1 MSGRTTNSENIQRL
15 TSYKILELSK
25 IKILIADDE
34 DDILEFVSY
43 NLRKEGYQVF
53 TAKNGKEAVKKAKD
67 HIPHLI
73 ILDVMM
79 PEMDGIET
87 CREIRQ
93 IPKLD
98 DTIITFFTARDEAY
112 SQIAG
117 LEAGAD
123 DYIAKPIKP
132 NLLNSKVNSLLRRQI
147 SVKAADIYLIGNLI
161 INSEQHKVT
170 CNGKEFDLPKKEFEL
185 LKLLTS
191 KPNRVFTRD
200 EIFNRVWAYNEIV
213 GDKTIDVHIHKLR
226 DRLGIDNIKTVKGI
240 GYKYEYME

>member
-1 MSGRTTNSENIQRL
+1 L
-15 TSYKILELSK
+15 DPSK
-25 IKILIADDE
+25 FKILIVDDE
-34 DDILEFVSY
+34 DDILEFVGY
-43 NLRKEGYQVF
+43 NLRKEGYIVI
-53 TAKNGKEAVKKAKD
+53 TANNGNGAIKKATE

-87 CREIRQ
+87 CRELRLN
-93 IPKLD
+93 PDLNN
-98 DTIITFFTARDEAY
+98 TIITFFTARNEVY

-132 NLLNSKVNSLLRRQI
+132 KLLISKVSSLLRRH
-147 SVKAADIYLIGNLI
+147 ADSMMDGRYTLGNLTI
-161 INSEQHKVT
+161 DSEQYQVS
-170 CNGKEFDLPKKEFEL
+170 CNGKEYELTKKEFEL

-200 EIFNRVWAYNEIV
+200 EIFSRVWSFDEIV
-213 GDKTIDVHIHKLR
+213 GDRTIDVHIHKLR
-226 DRLGIDNIKTVKGI
+226 EKLGIDNIKTIKGI
-240 GYKYEYME
+240 GYKYEYRDKDEIA

>member
-1 MSGRTTNSENIQRL
+1 
-15 TSYKILELSK
+15 LEPYK

-43 NLRKEGYQVF
+43 NLRKEGYHVF
-53 TAKNGKEAVKKAKD
+53 TAKNGKEAIKKAKE

-87 CREIRQ
+87 CREIRK
-93 IPKLD
+93 IPKLND
-98 DTIITFFTARDEAY
+98 SLITFFTARDEAY

-123 DYIAKPIKP
+123 DYIAKPIKQ
-132 NLLNSKVNSLLRRQI
+132 NLLISKISSLLRRQL
-147 SVKAADIYLIGNLI
+147 SLKMEDVYSLGNMV
-161 INSEQHKVT
+161 INSEQYKVT
-170 CNGKEFDLPKKEFEL
+170 CDGKEYELPKKEFEL
-185 LKLLTS
+185 LKLLAS
-191 KPNRVFTRD
+191 KPNRVFTRN

-226 DRLGIDNIKTVKGI
+226 EKLGIDNIKTIKGI
-240 GYKYEYME
+240 GYKYEYRY

>member
-1 MSGRTTNSENIQRL
+1 
-15 TSYKILELSK
+15 LEPTK

-34 DDILEFVSY
+34 EDILEFVSY
-43 NLRKEGYQVF
+43 NLRKEGYHVY
-53 TAKNGKEAVKKAKD
+53 TAKNGKEAIKKARE

-79 PEMDGIET
+79 PEMDGMET
-87 CREIRQ
+87 CREMRQ
-93 IPKLD
+93 ISKLN
-98 DTIITFFTARDEAY
+98 DTIITFLTARDEVY

-123 DYIAKPIKP
+123 DYITKPIKQ
-132 NLLNSKVNSLLRRQI
+132 NLLISKIKSLLRRQLDLKLED
-147 SVKAADIYLIGNLI
+147 VYVLGNI
-161 INSEQHKVT
+161 VINSEQYKVT
-170 CNGKEFDLPKKEFEL
+170 CNGKEYELPKKEFEL
-185 LKLLTS
+185 LKLLAT

-226 DRLGIDNIKTVKGI
+226 EKLGIDNIKTIKGI
-240 GYKYEYME
+240 GYKYEYRD

>member
-1 MSGRTTNSENIQRL
+1 MEPT
-15 TSYKILELSK
+15 K

-34 DDILEFVSY
+34 EDILEFVSY
-43 NLRKEGYQVF
+43 NLRKEGYHVY
-53 TAKNGKEAVKKAKD
+53 TAKNGKEAIKKARE

-79 PEMDGIET
+79 PEMDGMET
-87 CREIRQ
+87 CREMRQ
-93 IPKLD
+93 ISKLN
-98 DTIITFFTARDEAY
+98 DTIITFLTARDEVY

-123 DYIAKPIKP
+123 DYITKPIKQ
-132 NLLNSKVNSLLRRQI
+132 NLLISKIKSLLRRQLDLKLED
-147 SVKAADIYLIGNLI
+147 VYVLGNI
-161 INSEQHKVT
+161 VINSEQYKVT
-170 CNGKEFDLPKKEFEL
+170 CNGKEYELPKKEFEL
-185 LKLLTS
+185 LKLLAT

-226 DRLGIDNIKTVKGI
+226 EKLGIDNIKTIKGI
-240 GYKYEYME
+240 GYKYEYRD